1 MVKICTLGFGNC
13 GNQIA
18 DLAMSSYQIPG
29 IAINSSQKDLCN
41 IKNIPKIVIGDEKGA
56 GKNRDEAK
64 AFIKLHVNAL
74 LQQQKLLDLIFDSD
88 IVFIIS
94 SIGGGTGSGMVP
106 LMCDILSRKFSDKK
120 FILIE
125 VYPPLGESLAAQQN
139 SLEYLKEV
147 RANLPNVSYLAYD
160 NNKFSNLPTPE
171 MMQTINNEIVEM
183 MLVFRGDYFYPTP
196 FNSIDEKDLM
206 GLVNASGRMA
216 VYILDN
222 IKEKDFDNKT
232 IEDAM
237 IDIIKNISGNVELDR
252 DKIVKKIGVII
263 NLNSKLNKLI
273 DPNYSKIQELIGTPV
288 ELFEHVYIAGDDEP
302 NRMILILSGL
312 SVPDDRLTKMVQRI
326 EAGLEEYANVKE
338 SSVLDSTETNDKIKE
353 LRTQMMKQ
361 SSEFDLDDLFSKYE
375 G

>member
-1 MVKICTLGFGNC
+1 
-13 GNQIA
+13 
-18 DLAMSSYQIPG
+18 
-29 IAINSSQKDLCN
+29 
-41 IKNIPKIVIGDEKGA
+41 
-56 GKNRDEAK
+56 
-64 AFIKLHVNAL
+64 
-74 LQQQKLLDLIFDSD
+74 
-88 IVFIIS
+88 
-94 SIGGGTGSGMVP
+94 
-106 LMCDILSRKFSDKK
+106 
-120 FILIE
+120 
-125 VYPPLGESLAAQQN
+125 
-139 SLEYLKEV
+139 
-147 RANLPNVSYLAYD
+147 
-160 NNKFSNLPTPE
+160 
-171 MMQTINNEIVEM
+171 